1 MSKKFPLEYRNTPL
15 LADIMRT
22 AQYNDSELI
31 NPWGTV
37 LLCDN
42 VWIANNGS
50 GTISNYSLDGRKIGN
65 SVTVN
70 WGSATGNST
79 GSRPTGMVANTTNGF
94 LVSNGVVSM
103 PAKLII
109 VTQDGSINVYNP
121 TISST
126 NALEIVNSPRKIFY
140 GVEIVN
146 SDLFVTEFRG
156 AYIEKYNSNFQ
167 LISQFTDPDLVK
179 AGYAPFNVHA
189 IGCKLYVTFVK
200 ANIICPNVGVG
211 GTTDVPGIG
220 NGYIDVFDTNGT
232 LLDRFASRG
241 PLNSPW
247 GMAELRVCKC
257 EQEEGSSCSS
267 IKEKKHMYRYL
278 LVGNSGDGFIN
289 IYNLITKN
297 WVGRLSNDNG
307 DAIVID
313 KLWSIIIHCESDILY
328 TSGADT
334 KLHGIYGVIKNTN

>member
-1 MSKKFPLEYRNTPL
+1 MSKKFLLEYRNIPL

-22 AQYNDSELI
+22 AQYNDHELI
-31 NPWGTV
+31 NPWGAVVTG
-37 LLCDN
+37 DN
-42 VWIANNGS
+42 IWVAHNGTGYIANY
-50 GTISNYSLDGRKIGN
+50 TLDGRKIGN
-65 SVTVN
+65 SVAVN
-70 WGSATGNST
+70 WGNGT
-79 GSRPTGMVANTTNGF
+79 GSRPTGIVANCTNGF
-94 LVSNGVVSM
+94 TVSNGVVSM

-126 NALEIVNSPRKIFY
+126 NALEVVNSPRKIFY

-146 SDLFVTEFRG
+146 NDLFITEFKN

-167 LISQFTDPDLVK
+167 LVTQFTDPDLVK

-200 ANIICPNVGVG
+200 VNTICPNIGTG

-220 NGYIDVFDTNGT
+220 NGYIDVFDTNGV
-232 LLDRFASRG
+232 LLERFASRG

-257 EQEEGSSCSS
+257 EQEESSTCSS
-267 IKEKKHMYRYL
+267 QIKEKKHMYRYL
-278 LVGNSGDGFIN
+278 LVGNNGDGHIN
-289 IYNLITKN
+289 IYNLLTKN
-297 WVGRLSNDNG
+297 WVGKLSNDNG

-313 KLWSIIIHCESDILY
+313 KLWSIIIQCESDILY
-328 TSGADT
+328 TSGSDN
-334 KLHGIYGVIKNTN
+334 KLHGIYGVLKNIN